1 MKHTLSIT
9 IILIVMFLI
18 AQSIGLLAVNSY
30 IDPEEEDGLRPL
42 PGGVER
48 PDVTEDA
55 APWLLI
61 IGVLIG
67 TMIIFMLI
75 RLNAVRAWGVWFSI
89 SIFVLSMLGLS
100 AFIPV
105 YYAIPISIL
114 FAYLKVSKKNIS
126 WIIKNMPELF
136 IYAGIAVVF
145 APLLSV
151 WGAAILLVLISLYDM
166 FAVWKS
172 KHMVSLARFQ
182 LDSGRFAGF
191 NISYNTNKNRP
202 SLKEVNTNNKA
213 RPDIRSISNNKSAK
227 TNNANEQKPSDSK
240 GMRSAILGGGD
251 VAFPLLYSSALLM
264 AIGWNYAIASTIG
277 ASIGLAILLY
287 YSVKDR
293 FYPAMPF
300 IAVGCFAGA
309 AMVWIFNAII

>member
-9 IILIVMFLI
+9 IILIIMFLI

-30 IDPEEEDGLRPL
+30 IDPEEDDGLRPL

-61 IGVLIG
+61 IGVFIG

-75 RLNAVRAWGVWFSI
+75 KLNAVRAWGVWFSI

-114 FAYLKVSKKNIS
+114 FAYLKVTKKNIS
-126 WIIKNMPELF
+126 WIIRNMPELF

-191 NISYNTNKNRP
+191 NISYNTNKNGP
-202 SLKEVNTNNKA
+202 SKKEVNANNKA
-213 RPDIRSISNNKSAK
+213 RPDIRPISNNKSAK
-227 TNNANEQKPSDSK
+227 TNNTNEEKPVNK
-240 GMRSAILGGGD
+240 GYRSAILGGGD

-309 AMVWIFNAII
+309 AMVWIVNAII